1 MFQLFIYLS
10 ITSCHSDNFIQ
21 FTLLCCKI
29 ICLCL
34 ILESWELSFYWRV
47 LVWFLVN
54 MTMEKRVEVE
64 VVVEMVLDQDQDL
77 VKVQVQLKEQL
88 RLLLQLLHQQPQHQL
103 QQQHPQ
109 QHRQPPLCSQWHVV
123 LQLSLVRSSWSSFS
137 SSSLRESSVDQE
149 LLQQLLIHSS
159 QQVRLKSCH
168 F

>member
-34 ILESWELSFYWRV
+34 ILEPWELSFYWCV

-54 MTMEKRVEVE
+54 MTMEKRVGVA
-64 VVVEMVLDQDQDL
+64 VAVEMVLDLDQDL

-88 RLLLQLLHQQPQHQL
+88 KLLQLLHQQPQHQL
-103 QQQHPQ
+103 QQQQPQ
-109 QHRQPPLCSQWHVV
+109 QHRQPQLCSQCHVV
-123 LQLSLVRSSWSSFS
+123 LQLSLVRSSWSSSS
-137 SSSLRESSVDQE
+137 SSSLRESSVDQQ